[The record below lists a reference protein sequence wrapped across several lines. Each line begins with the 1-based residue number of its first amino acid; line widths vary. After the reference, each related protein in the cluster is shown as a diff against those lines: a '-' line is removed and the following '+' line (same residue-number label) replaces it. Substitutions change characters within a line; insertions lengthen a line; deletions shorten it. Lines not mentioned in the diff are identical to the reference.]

1 MPGRLSAMR
10 IYRVLVG
17 GRFGELDDAVRSRLL
32 AEADD
37 HDVLGAAF
45 TEGGTLTY
53 DRSLAFFTCRY
64 QLRVDDG
71 TDGAAVAEAVARAT
85 ADLAAYGVSHG
96 ELEARAIDMA
106 SAWR

>member
-1 MPGRLSAMR
+1 MR
-10 IYRVLVG
+10 IYRVLVR
-17 GRFGELDDAVRSRLL
+17 GRFAGLDETTRARLR

-53 DRSLAFFTCRY
+53 DRSLVAFTCRY
-64 QLRVDDG
+64 QLRLEDDDAG
-71 TDGAAVAEAVARAT
+71 REAAAAEAVERAT
-85 ADLAAYGVSHG
+85 GDLAAVGIGHRG
-96 ELEARAIDMA
+96 LDARAIDMA